1 MFFAFVLLTIV
12 VIACMLLTF
21 MFLAFVLFLMMNNRA
36 IWNVIVTKTRVF
48 IGSANIQAIDII
60 LVREVVGVTII
71 DRLNLKTEPQL

>member
-48 IGSANIQAIDII
+48 IGSANIQAVDII

-71 DRLNLKTEPQL
+71 DRLNLKAEPQL